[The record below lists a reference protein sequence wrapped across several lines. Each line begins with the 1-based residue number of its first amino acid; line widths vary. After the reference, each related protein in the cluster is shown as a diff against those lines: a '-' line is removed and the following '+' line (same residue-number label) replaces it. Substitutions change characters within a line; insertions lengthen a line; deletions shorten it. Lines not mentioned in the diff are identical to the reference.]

1 LGFSIKIWEI
11 IEIEREKG
19 MKFTIKEGHE
29 IQDDCDD
36 CDQNPG
42 LSKMKIQYNTIQ

>member
-1 LGFSIKIWEI
+1 
-11 IEIEREKG
+11 
-19 MKFTIKEGHE
+19 MKLTIKEGHE

-42 LSKMKIQYNTIQ
+42 LSQMKIDNVSVKFG